1 MTEHKLVLFDLD
13 GTLFD
18 TSEGIKLCY
27 RHGLEHFGI
36 SATDSELDRVIGP
49 SLYDSYRD
57 YFGLR
62 GDDILQAVRLYREL
76 YSAEGIYRLRMY
88 DGVEEMLQAVGRK
101 GNLIGLATTK
111 PHVMADKILSFSGLK
126 QYFDVIC
133 GANLDGSMSDKFQL
147 ITTCM
152 MKCEFSERSR
162 VYMIG
167 DRFYDIEG
175 AKTAGVHSIGVTY
188 GFASGEELT
197 EAGAEFIAD
206 SPAEVAR
213 LITGEQKKI

>member
-1 MTEHKLVLFDLD
+1 M
-13 GTLFD
+13 
-18 TSEGIKLCY
+18 
-27 RHGLEHFGI
+27 
-36 SATDSELDRVIGP
+36 
-49 SLYDSYRD
+49 
-57 YFGLR
+57 
-62 GDDILQAVRLYREL
+62 
-76 YSAEGIYRLRMY
+76 
-88 DGVEEMLQAVGRK
+88 
-101 GNLIGLATTK
+101 
-111 PHVMADKILSFSGLK
+111 
-126 QYFDVIC
+126 IC

>member
-1 MTEHKLVLFDLD
+1 M
-13 GTLFD
+13 
-18 TSEGIKLCY
+18 
-27 RHGLEHFGI
+27 
-36 SATDSELDRVIGP
+36 IGP

-213 LITGEQKKI
+213 LITGEQIKI

>member
-1 MTEHKLVLFDLD
+1 MIWTERCSTRPRASSCV
-13 GTLFD
+13 TV
-18 TSEGIKLCY
+18 
-27 RHGLEHFGI
+27 
-36 SATDSELDRVIGP
+36 TDWN
-49 SLYDSYRD
+49 SYRD

-111 PHVMADKILSFSGLK
+111 PHVMADKILAFSGLK

-133 GANLDGSMSDKFQL
+133 GSNLDGSMSDKFQL

-213 LITGEQKKI
+213 LITGEQIKI